1 MDTTE
6 TMDTTDLTACNWQMV
21 AINPNPIFDVFHYI
35 SNNKMLWIAI
45 SDRDTHTF

>member
-1 MDTTE
+1 ME
-6 TMDTTDLTACNWQMV
+6 N
-21 AINPNPIFDVFHYI
+21 INPKPIFDVFHYI